1 VASLTEIANVA
12 GVSVATV
19 SRVLSGSSHPVS
31 EQTRER
37 VTRAADVLGF
47 HPNMLARGLV
57 TNRSNTL
64 AVIVHDISDPY
75 FAEIVRGLEDCAHE
89 HRYQLF
95 ISSSDRDPD
104 RELAYVRAFLSHRV
118 DAIIFAGGGF
128 ADAIYQQAL
137 DALLGPFQE
146 THAVVRLS
154 PRDDGLPFIAA
165 DNARGAAELTRHVIA
180 LGHRVIGYIDGPP
193 DFPPSV
199 ERAAGHQ
206 AALRAAGIEPDP
218 ELIESGHFTEEGGA
232 AAAAALLARRPDIT
246 ALLAANDLM
255 AFGALAELQRRHI
268 AVPGEV
274 SIAGFD
280 DVRMASH
287 LHPALTTVRVPM
299 YELGQEAFF
308 LAMKLLT
315 GERPE
320 ARRLPV
326 SLQVREST
334 GPVRLTGHERLLG

>member
-37 VTRAADVLGF
+37 VNRAAEVLGF
-47 HPNMLARGLV
+47 HPNMLARALV
-57 TNRSNTL
+57 TNRSNTM

-75 FAEIVRGLEDCAHE
+75 FAEIVRGLEDSAHE

-118 DAIIFAGGGF
+118 DAIVFAGGGF
-128 ADAIYQQAL
+128 HDATYRAAL
-137 DALLGPFQE
+137 DALLRPFE
-146 THAVVRLS
+146 ANNAVVRLS
-154 PRDDGLPFIAA
+154 PSDDERPFLAP
-165 DNARGAAELTRHVIA
+165 DNEGGAAQMTRHLLE
-180 LGHRVIGYIDGPP
+180 LGHRVIGFVDGPP
-193 DFPPSV
+193 GFPPSA
-199 ERAAGHQ
+199 ERAAGYA
-206 AALRAAGIEPDP
+206 AALVDAGIEVQPD
-218 ELIESGHFTEEGGA
+218 LIESGHFTEEGGA

-246 ALLAANDLM
+246 ALFTANDLR
-255 AFGALAELQRRHI
+255 AVGALRELQRRHVD
-268 AVPGEV
+268 VPGQV
-274 SIAGFD
+274 SVAGFD

-287 LHPALTTVRVPM
+287 LHPSLTTVRVPM
-299 YELGQEAFF
+299 YEMGQQAFF
-308 LAMKLLT
+308 VAMKLLT

-320 ARRLPV
+320 ARRLDV
-326 SLQVREST
+326 TLQLREST
-334 GPVRLTGHERLLG
+334 GPAAA

>member
-1 VASLTEIANVA
+1 MASLMEIANVA

-31 EQTRER
+31 DQTRER
-37 VTRAADVLGF
+37 VHRAAQVLGF

-75 FAEIVRGLEDCAHE
+75 FSEIVRGLEDSAHE

-118 DAIIFAGGGF
+118 DAIIFAGGAF
-128 ADAIYQQAL
+128 ADDTYQHDL
-137 DALLGPFQE
+137 DTLLAPYQE
-146 THAVVRLS
+146 NRAVVRLS
-154 PRDDGLPFIAA
+154 PREDGRPFIAP
-165 DNARGAAELTRHVIA
+165 DNRGGAQLMARHLLE
-180 LGHRVIGYIDGPP
+180 LGHRVIGFIDGPP

-199 ERAAGHQ
+199 ERSAGFE
-206 AALRAAGIEPDP
+206 AALHDAGLPAEAD
-218 ELIESGHFTEEGGA
+218 LNESGHFTETGGA

-246 ALLAANDLM
+246 ALFAANDLM
-255 AFGALAELQRRHI
+255 AVGALQELQRRAI
-268 AVPGEV
+268 DVPGAV
-274 SIAGFD
+274 SVAGFD

-287 LHPALTTVRVPM
+287 LHPSLTTVRVPM
-299 YELGQEAFF
+299 YELGRQAFF

-315 GERPE
+315 GERPQ
-320 ARRLPV
+320 ARRLDV
-326 SLQVREST
+326 SLQLREST
-334 GPVRLTGHERLLG
+334 GPRSPSA

>member
-1 VASLTEIANVA
+1 MASLTEIANVA

-19 SRVLSGSSHPVS
+19 SRVLSGSTHPVS

-37 VTRAADVLGF
+37 VHRAADVLGF

-57 TNRSNTL
+57 TNRSNTI
-64 AVIVHDISDPY
+64 AVLVHDISDPY

-128 ADAIYQQAL
+128 HDATYRQAL
-137 DALLGPFQE
+137 DALLTPFE
-146 THAVVRLS
+146 GSNAVVRLS
-154 PRDDGLPFIAA
+154 PSDDERPFIAA
-165 DNARGAAELTRHVIA
+165 DNEGGAAMMTRHLIE
-180 LGHRVIGYIDGPP
+180 LGHRTIGFIDGPP
-193 DFPPSV
+193 DFPPSA
-199 ERAAGHQ
+199 ERSAGYR
-206 AALRAAGIEPDP
+206 AALREAGIEPEP

-232 AAAAALLARRPDIT
+232 AAAAALLARRPDLT
-246 ALLAANDLM
+246 ALFAANDLM
-255 AFGALAELQRRHI
+255 AFGALRELQSR
-268 AVPGEV
+268 AVDVPGEV
-274 SIAGFD
+274 SVAGFD

-287 LHPALTTVRVPM
+287 LHPSLTTVRVPM
-299 YELGQEAFF
+299 YELGQQAFF

-326 SLQVREST
+326 ELQVREST
-334 GPVRLTGHERLLG
+334 APVRLTAHERLLG

>member
-37 VTRAADVLGF
+37 VNRAAEVLGF
-47 HPNMLARGLV
+47 HPNMLARALV
-57 TNRSNTL
+57 TNRSNTI

-75 FAEIVRGLEDCAHE
+75 FAEIVRGLEDSAHE

-95 ISSSDRDPD
+95 ISSSDREPD

-118 DAIIFAGGGF
+118 DAIVFAGGGF
-128 ADAIYQQAL
+128 HDATYGQAL
-137 DALLGPFQE
+137 DALLRPYE
-146 THAVVRLS
+146 VTNAVVRLS
-154 PRDDGLPFIAA
+154 PSDDERPFIAP
-165 DNARGAAELTRHVIA
+165 DNEGGAAAITRHLLD
-180 LGHRVIGYIDGPP
+180 LGHRAIGFIDGPP
-193 DFPPSV
+193 DFPPSA
-199 ERAAGHQ
+199 ERSAGHQ
-206 AALRAAGIEPDP
+206 AALREAGIAPET
-218 ELIESGHFTEEGGA
+218 ELIESGHFTEEGGSA
-232 AAAAALLARRPDIT
+232 AAATLLARRPDIT

-255 AFGALAELQRRHI
+255 AFGAVAELQRRAI
-268 AVPGEV
+268 DVPGQV
-274 SIAGFD
+274 SVAGFD

-287 LHPALTTVRVPM
+287 LHPALTTARVPM

-315 GERPE
+315 GERPQ

-326 SLQVREST
+326 TVQVREST
-334 GPVRLTGHERLLG
+334 GPAVARPSD